1 MTKTIL
7 KKIDQ
12 ENWRFTLYE
21 SPDSN
26 WYGDFIYSPQS
37 FVDLSMLIELSDEE
51 KKSTLQNR
59 DFLIE
64 LSEKIRNN
72 YKDYLNRSLNQE
84 DFEFDWKIKRKL
96 IFDLT
101 TEFISGYRTIQKTK
115 LLSEPEW
122 KIDNII
128 REVTKS
134 QNSET
139 EKLEL
144 DEKIE
149 WLIENDR
156 NPFINYAKEL
166 LADLITN
173 DKMNSL
179 ILSMTNGKFL
189 DSISI
194 YSNQTPVSEIISDYV
209 DKISGIKI

>member
-7 KKIDQ
+7 KEIDQ

-21 SPDSN
+21 SPDSK

-37 FVDLSMLIELSDEE
+37 FVDLSMLIALSDEE
-51 KKSTLQNR
+51 KKSALQNR
-59 DFLIE
+59 NFLIE

-96 IFDLT
+96 IIDLT
-101 TEFISGYRTIQKTK
+101 TEFVSDYRTIQKTK
-115 LLSEPEW
+115 LSLEPEW
-122 KIDNII
+122 KIDSII
-128 REVTKS
+128 REITKT

-149 WLIENDR
+149 WLLENDR
-156 NPFINYAKEL
+156 NPFIKYAKEL

-173 DKMNSL
+173 DKMNGL
-179 ILSMTNGKFL
+179 ISAMTNGRFL
-189 DSISI
+189 DSIGI
-194 YSNQTPVSEIISDYV
+194 YSNQSPVSKRISDYL
-209 DKISGIKI
+209 DKISGMKI

>member
-37 FVDLSMLIELSDEE
+37 FVDLSILIELTNEE
-51 KKSTLQNR
+51 KKSALQNR
-59 DFLIE
+59 NFLIE

-101 TEFISGYRTIQKTK
+101 TEFISDYRAIQKTK
-115 LLSEPEW
+115 LASEPEW
-122 KIDNII
+122 KIDSII
-128 REVTKS
+128 REVSKTK
-134 QNSET
+134 NSEA

-144 DEKIE
+144 DKKIE
-149 WLIENDR
+149 WLINNDR

-166 LADLITN
+166 LADSITN

-179 ILSMTNGKFL
+179 ISAMTNGKFL

-194 YSNQTPVSEIISDYV
+194 YSRQTPVSEIISDYV

>member
-1 MTKTIL
+1 MTKTLL
-7 KKIDQ
+7 KEIDE

-21 SPDSN
+21 SPDFN

-37 FVDLSMLIELSDEE
+37 FVDLSMLIELTDTE
-51 KKSTLQNR
+51 KKSALQNR

-72 YKDYLNRSLNQE
+72 YKHYLNRSLNQE
-84 DFEFDWKIKRKL
+84 DFEFDWKVKRKL

-101 TEFISGYRTIQKTK
+101 TEFISDYRTIQKTK
-115 LLSEPEW
+115 LSSEPEW
-122 KIDNII
+122 KIDSII
-128 REVTKS
+128 QEVIKNK
-134 QNSET
+134 NSET
-139 EKLEL
+139 EKLKL

-156 NPFINYAKEL
+156 NPFINYVKEL

-173 DKMNSL
+173 DKMNS
-179 ILSMTNGKFL
+179 IISAMTNGKFL
-189 DSISI
+189 DSIGI